1 MASAPIQYL
10 APIGRLLLSSIFIA
24 SALNKI
30 TDWQHPSQM
39 MAERGLPAVGAL
51 LSVAVAL
58 ELIGGVSVLL
68 GLYARLGAL
77 LLLLFLVPVSLVMHD
92 FWTIGE
98 GPERMAQ
105 MINFMKNVSIA
116 GGVTMVL
123 ALGAGPCSIDRLLEP
138 RTKPMPPAA

>member
-1 MASAPIQYL
+1 
-10 APIGRLLLSSIFIA
+10 
-24 SALNKI
+24 
-30 TDWQHPSQM
+30 M

-51 LSVAVAL
+51 LAVAVAL
-58 ELIGGVSVLL
+58 ELIGGVSLLL

-77 LLLLFLVPVSLVMHD
+77 ALLVFLVPVSLIMHN
-92 FWTIGE
+92 FWAFEE

-105 MINFMKNVSIA
+105 MISFMKNVAIA

-138 RTKPMPPAA
+138 RAKLAPPPA